1 MWLSN
6 TTRGHSV
13 FVPSPAP
20 RIRRKVAH
28 HIKAAQPRLRRMA
41 APVLRSSLLR
51 GALNGV
57 EERAGQLVIYP
68 RRDFRLSDAA
78 DFLFHTRD
86 LPSAFSWK
94 CRFADATFRVP
105 VDPAFPH
112 PFPHNDPWG
121 PATYWRREE
130 NRKIRQFYE
139 TYLHHRQSGTF
150 LDVGANWGCHSYP
163 FAASGYCCVAFEPQ
177 SICCDF
183 MARVREF
190 NPLHHL
196 TIVRCAVGSR
206 PQAAMPFFESEVET
220 FSSVKQ
226 QHVEDFKLP
235 WRESTV
241 ECVTLDSYCSAHGI
255 TPTLIKIDTEG
266 FECEVARGA
275 RDVFRECKPG
285 LLVEV
290 SSGLSEQYELW
301 HMLADA
307 GYRCY
312 AVVQSL
318 GRRYPQ
324 RPFAPIRRAD
334 EFVST
339 SCQSDGGQ
347 FQGDRD
353 FIFLQ
358 PSDDVFQK

>member
-1 MWLSN
+1 MALSN

-28 HIKAAQPRLRRMA
+28 HIKAAQPSLRRLA
-41 APVLRSSLLR
+41 APVLRSALLR

-68 RRDFRLSDAA
+68 RRDFRVSDAA
-78 DFLFHTRD
+78 DFLFHTND
-86 LPSAFSWK
+86 LASPFSWT
-94 CRFADATFRVP
+94 CRFADATFRIP

-139 TYLHHRQSGTF
+139 TYLHHRPSGTF
-150 LDVGANWGCHSYP
+150 LDAGANWGCHSYP
-163 FAASGYCCVAFEPQ
+163 FAASGYRCVAFEPQ

-196 TIVRCAVGSR
+196 TIVRSAVGSH

-220 FSSVKQ
+220 FSSVNQ
-226 QHVEDFKLP
+226 QHVRDFKLP

-241 ECVTLDSYCSAHGI
+241 ECVTLDSYCSANGI
-255 TPTLIKIDTEG
+255 VPTLIKIDTEG
-266 FECEVARGA
+266 FECEVVRGG
-275 RDVFRECKPG
+275 RDVFREYKPG

-290 SSGLSEQYELW
+290 SSGLDEQYELW
-301 HMLADA
+301 RMLADA

-324 RPFAPIRRAD
+324 HPFLPVNSAD

-339 SCQSDGGQ
+339 SCQSTGGQ

-358 PSDDVFQK
+358 PSDDVFQM

>member
-20 RIRRKVAH
+20 RIRKRLARQ
-28 HIKAAQPRLRRMA
+28 IKAAQPGLRKLA
-41 APVLRSSLLR
+41 TPLLRSALLR

-57 EERAGQLVIYP
+57 EERAGHLVLYP
-68 RRDFRLSDAA
+68 RRDFRVSDVA
-78 DFLFHTRD
+78 DFLFHTRE
-86 LPSAFSWK
+86 LRSAFSWQ
-94 CRFADATFRVP
+94 CRFGDTTFRIP

-112 PFPHNDPWG
+112 PFPQNDPWG

-130 NRKIRQFYE
+130 NRKIREFYE
-139 TYLHHRQSGTF
+139 TYLHHRPSGTF
-150 LDVGANWGCHSYP
+150 LDVGANWGCHAYP
-163 FAASGYCCVAFEPQ
+163 FAASGYRCVCFEPQ

-196 TIVRCAVGSR
+196 TIVRSAVGSR
-206 PQAAMPFFESEVET
+206 CQAAIPFFESEVET
-220 FSSVKQ
+220 FSSVSQ
-226 QHVEDFKLP
+226 QHVAEFKLP
-235 WRESTV
+235 WRENTV
-241 ECVTLDSYCSAHGI
+241 ECVTLDSYCSMHGI
-255 TPTLIKIDTEG
+255 APTLIKIDTEG

-275 RDVFRECKPG
+275 REVFRTCKPA

-290 SSGLSEQYELW
+290 SSGLNEQYELW
-301 HMLADA
+301 RMLADE

-318 GRRYPQ
+318 GRRYPE
-324 RPFAPIRRAD
+324 RPFVPVRNAD
-334 EFVST
+334 EFVNAGR
-339 SCQSDGGQ
+339 QSDK
-347 FQGDRD
+347 FEGDRD

-358 PSDDVFQK
+358 PSDDVLQ